1 MARTVVHIT
10 TTPNRFVR
18 LEAIGWAVACRLMIS
33 RLSFDRTIRLLD
45 RLPRREKAADTVEL
59 PAESVFRGAGACL
72 ARSLARGQY
81 LRTRGVSSTLLIGA
95 RGHTGVDF
103 DAHAW
108 LAPYDESPDHVVVHS
123 VER

>member
-1 MARTVVHIT
+1 MTRTMVQIT
-10 TTPNRFVR
+10 NTPNRLVR
-18 LEAIGWAVACRLMIS
+18 LEAIAWSVACRLMIS
-33 RLSFDRTIRLLD
+33 RLSFDRTIQLLD
-45 RLPRREKAADTVEL
+45 RLPRRDTPTDDVEL
-59 PAESVFRGAGACL
+59 PAEPVFRGAGACL
-72 ARSLARGQY
+72 ARSLARAQY